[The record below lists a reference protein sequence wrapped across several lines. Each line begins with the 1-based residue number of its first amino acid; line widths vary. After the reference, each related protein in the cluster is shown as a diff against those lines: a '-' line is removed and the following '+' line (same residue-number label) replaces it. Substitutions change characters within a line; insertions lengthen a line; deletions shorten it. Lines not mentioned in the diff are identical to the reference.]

1 MYSIEMDKILGQ
13 NASLEVTKFN
23 IERRFSLERVQC
35 GIRKLE
41 IIEDT
46 ETPVKEFIHIDNNT
60 SSLMVNVVNEI
71 NLPKAEIFPFWMRAF
86 ATGESFA
93 DFRFELT
100 I

>member
-23 IERRFSLERVQC
+23 IERRFSLERVLC

-46 ETPVKEFIHIDNNT
+46 EKPVKEFI
-60 SSLMVNVVNEI
+60 
-71 NLPKAEIFPFWMRAF
+71 
-86 ATGESFA
+86 
-93 DFRFELT
+93 
-100 I
+100 